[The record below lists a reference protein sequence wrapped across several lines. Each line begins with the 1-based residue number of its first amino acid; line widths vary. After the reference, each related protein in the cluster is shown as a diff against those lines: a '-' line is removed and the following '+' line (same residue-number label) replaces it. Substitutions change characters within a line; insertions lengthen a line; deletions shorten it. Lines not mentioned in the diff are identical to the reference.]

1 MGKMIGKILIDD
13 KDIYEES
20 LDPVLLRARVGM
32 VFQNPIHSQSLSLIM
47 WHMDQRFM
55 D

>member
-1 MGKMIGKILIDD
+1 MNNRMNDITDGCKMVGKISIDD

-32 VFQNPIHSQSLSLIM
+32 VFKNPIHSQIYL
-47 WHMDQRFM
+47 
-55 D
+55 